1 MWQLSFP
8 YTEEAA
14 RSLCK
19 DPTALKSEILRRCAK
34 WHEPIPE
41 LLRSTPLDGMAGY
54 PVYDRE
60 VLQPDV
66 LRPGSSAAATGAAAA
81 STPAAQ
87 RRVTLIGDAAH
98 PMTPFKAQ
106 GANQAL
112 SDAVLLAD
120 TLVESIQRHGPHA
133 GLDAALPLFEQT
145 MLSRSVRVAT
155 EHGQMPAHL
164 SHGQTP
170 AHLGSARAR
179 PRLLPSARLVALGGP
194 PLSGQRGRY
203 RATGRAATASGAS
216 SSPPPKS
223 PIPLPLPMQVV
234 GSREKAKEMHSSL
247 ALQPSRKVQREADPG
262 PDPSPSPNLNPNPDP
277 NPSPNPKPN
286 QVQRGGEAGV
296 DMQHVI
302 RTLRAKGVGAHCAT
316 TPRGLDAVVAE
327 AIELCDASA
336 PAHATPIES
345 APVSIPVSVPEGSL
359 LSARAMGLSASRQL
373 VRAPAESR
381 KRRGEADSAAG
392 REVKKSR
399 GQGALLDGCGDGEKG
414 SGGGGG
420 GGGGGKG
427 MSIEAE
433 VFGICTRNATRT
445 SRGTML
451 LVSSAGSTC
460 QCRRGGRLS
469 RSDLRRRAA
478 LLCWQVACSRTQ
490 WDHSLP
496 TGRR

>member
-179 PRLLPSARLVALGGP
+179 PRLLPSARLMALGGS

-203 RATGRAATASGAS
+203 R
-216 SSPPPKS
+216 PPGDE
-223 PIPLPLPMQVV
+223 PLPLVPRARRLP
-234 GSREKAKEMHSSL
+234 SRRFRSLCPCRWLARARRPRRCTAAWPCSRHARCSVRRTL
-247 ALQPSRKVQREADPG
+247 ALTLALALTSTLTPTLTPALTL
-262 PDPSPSPNLNPNPDP
+262 NLT
-277 NPSPNPKPN
+277 
-286 QVQRGGEAGV
+286 RY
-296 DMQHVI
+296 
-302 RTLRAKGVGAHCAT
+302 
-316 TPRGLDAVVAE
+316 
-327 AIELCDASA
+327 
-336 PAHATPIES
+336 
-345 APVSIPVSVPEGSL
+345 
-359 LSARAMGLSASRQL
+359 
-373 VRAPAESR
+373 
-381 KRRGEADSAAG
+381 
-392 REVKKSR
+392 
-399 GQGALLDGCGDGEKG
+399 
-414 SGGGGG
+414 SGGARLGLT
-420 GGGGGKG
+420 
-427 MSIEAE
+427 
-433 VFGICTRNATRT
+433 C
-445 SRGTML
+445 
-451 LVSSAGSTC
+451 ST
-460 QCRRGGRLS
+460 
-469 RSDLRRRAA
+469 
-478 LLCWQVACSRTQ
+478 
-490 WDHSLP
+490 
-496 TGRR
+496 